1 MNLNNFTLKSQEV
14 VQTAQQLTQQMGH
27 KQIENEHLFKALL
40 EVDDNVLPFVFKKL
54 QVSFSLLEKLTD
66 SALDNLPIVSGGD
79 VVVSPN
85 ASKLLI
91 NAINLSKISKDEFV
105 ATQHLLMALFDSAGS
120 IGKILKDQG
129 ITKKI

>member
-66 SALDNLPIVSGGD
+66 SALDNLPVVSGGD
-79 VVVSPN
+79 IVVSPN

-91 NAINLSKISKDEFV
+91 NARANKDAKTKTFGRAP
-105 ATQHLLMALFDSAGS
+105 ATQATS
-120 IGKILKDQG
+120 I
-129 ITKKI
+129 TV